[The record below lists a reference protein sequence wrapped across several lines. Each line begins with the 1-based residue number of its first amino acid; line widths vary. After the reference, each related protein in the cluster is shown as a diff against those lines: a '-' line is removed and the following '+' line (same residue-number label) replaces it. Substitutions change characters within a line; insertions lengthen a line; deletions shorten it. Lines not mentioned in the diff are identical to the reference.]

1 MIEDYGGRGHAL
13 ERACSSESL
22 SFLLRSKQNN
32 NNKELKMG
40 GEEGKRDGDGEKKKR
55 EKGEKKDKIW
65 S

>member
-32 NNKELKMG
+32 NNKKLKMG
-40 GEEGKRDGDGEKKKR
+40 GEKKRDGDGEKKKR